1 MKPPQVQMPVEVST
15 PTILT
20 KQEAADYLRCTTRYV
35 ERVVRQGRLK
45 AYRPTGKLWR
55 VRLSDL
61 EAFLESGATNRGCE

>member
-1 MKPPQVQMPVEVST
+1 MKTLQVQMPAGVSI

-20 KQEAADYLRCTTRYV
+20 KPEAATFIRCTTRYL
-35 ERVVRQGRLK
+35 ERMVKAGRLK

-61 EAFLESGATNRGCE
+61 EKFLESGSTIGAAE

>member
-1 MKPPQVQMPVEVST
+1 MATTNNPPVGAVN

-20 KQEAADYLRCTTRYV
+20 KRQAAAYLQSTTRYV
-35 ERVVRQGRLK
+35 ERVVKQGRLK

-61 EAFLESGATNRGCE
+61 DAFLESGSSIGGGE